1 MLKKEYRTMIKKIQF
16 GSAKAEGDLQN
27 MLDQASDFAVEKLLK
42 SLRCNS
48 HKVLGIRV
56 GESRRDNRKEMIFL
70 DVENLNGH
78 KLMYRLDFIQNGKT
92 VEAMKNVT
100 KGWGGV
106 SAW

>member
-1 MLKKEYRTMIKKIQF
+1 MLKKEHRTMIKKIQF
-16 GSAKAEGDLQN
+16 KTAMVEKDLEN
-27 MLDQASDFAVEKLLK
+27 MLDQASDSTVEKLLK
-42 SLRCNS
+42 SLRSNS
-48 HKVLGIRV
+48 HKVLGVRV

-92 VEAMKNVT
+92 VEVMKNVT